1 MNDDKYYVNY
11 LKDRSKT
18 VENMLQ
24 RRMDEITPEVPEQ
37 IKNAMEYSL
46 MAGGK
51 RLRPIMLME
60 AAKACGLENTDETEP
75 YVCAIEM
82 IHTSSLIH
90 DDLPAMDDDDLRR
103 GRPTS
108 HKVFGEAMAILAGDA
123 LLNHANEIMAR
134 YVCSATQP
142 RFAKAEY
149 AITRATGISGMIGGQ
164 TIDVLAEKEGLNI
177 ASEEL
182 LTKIYSMKTCALLEG
197 AVAAGA
203 YIAGADEETVCKW
216 RRYALYTGLAFQIVD
231 DILDV
236 EGDESII
243 GKPVGSDADNNK
255 PTFVTL
261 MGLDGA
267 RTYAEKYTGQAK
279 RIAEELGNAEFFV
292 WLADFLCSRDR

>member
-1 MNDDKYYVNY
+1 MNDKYLSY
-11 LKDRSKT
+11 LKKRSCEAEELLRAEMNKI
-18 VENMLQ
+18 NS
-24 RRMDEITPEVPEQ
+24 DVPEQ
-37 IKNAMEYSL
+37 IKEAMEYSL

-51 RLRPIMLME
+51 RLRPVMLIE
-60 AAKACGLENTDETEP
+60 AARACGLKNISDTAV
-75 YVCAIEM
+75 YACAIEM

-123 LLNHANEIMAR
+123 LLNHANEIMTEHICR
-134 YVCSATQP
+134 NTQP
-142 RFAKAEY
+142 RFAKAAY
-149 AITRATGISGMIGGQ
+149 AITNATGIYGMIGGQ
-164 TIDVLAEKEGLNI
+164 TIDVLAEKDGLDI

-203 YIAGADEETVCKW
+203 YIAGAEDAVVEKW
-216 RRYALYTGLAFQIVD
+216 RQYARYMGLSFQIVD

-236 EGDESII
+236 VGDESVI
-243 GKPVGSDADNNK
+243 GKPVGSDIDNNK

-267 RTYAEKYTGQAK
+267 KHFAAHYTEKAK
-279 RIAEELGNAEFFV
+279 KTAEEFENAEFFV
-292 WLADFLCSRDR
+292 WLAEYLCERDR